1 MDKVRRRKRDKKK
14 NFEQY
19 DQTKPLQMTLFKLD
33 SKDRDYSQ
41 TVELYDFI
49 PKYNWGKSK
58 RIEGEFLRTI
68 KREFECRGRR
78 YHLTLMPAASRGR

>member
-19 DQTKPLQMTLFKLD
+19 DQTKPLQLVLFELD
-33 SKDRDYSQ
+33 PKDRDYSQ

-49 PKYNWGKSK
+49 PKYNWGKPKSLF
-58 RIEGEFLRTI
+58 I
-68 KREFECRGRR
+68 
-78 YHLTLMPAASRGR
+78 LTS